1 MRVIVYMHTLY
12 VYICVLALKAEFEAM
27 QRHDRICI
35 RRYDSGCMGWRGG
48 VSKGM
53 MKQKP
58 RWLPV

>member
-58 RWLPV
+58 RWLLV